1 MYHSKENLSL
11 NHPTTPLLFKATPP
25 RFPNLPEYRGCLPC
39 LVRLWL
45 LSYSDAP
52 AFLLHQT
59 IPVHSGCQCYQT
71 HPAMWRT
78 SAFPGCCPCCFAAS
92 RKPYFYMVK
101 SNCAPLLSSLIFTD
115 APAPVLIFSSSFSSV
130 SAFSSRFSFRASSS
144 FFFARFSS
152 NCSCNIFL

>member
-1 MYHSKENLSL
+1 MNGHFRVMTVFRHAYYRSKSRFFGQEK
-11 NHPTTPLLFKATPP
+11 PEIIGDMLF
-25 RFPNLPEYRGCLPC
+25 
-39 LVRLWL
+39 
-45 LSYSDAP
+45 SYSDTP
-52 AFLLHQT
+52 VFLLHQT
-59 IPVHSGCQCYQT
+59 ICGHTGCQCCQT
-71 HPAMWRT
+71 YPAMWRT

-115 APAPVLIFSSSFSSV
+115 SPAPVLIFSSSFSSV